1 MSLESKIQEIGQKP
15 LPAHVAVIMDG
26 NGRWAKKRFL
36 PRLLGH
42 KAGVKAIERTVRA
55 ADALGIQ
62 YVSLYAFSTENW
74 KRPEKEVSGLM
85 SIFRFVL
92 RRKVDEMKREN
103 VRLRFSG
110 FRDGMPQDIVE
121 LMEWA
126 EEETKENS
134 GLTLVPC
141 LNYGGRQEILH
152 AVEKLLEDGAR
163 PPLTEE
169 RFREYLYLPDLP
181 DPDLIVRTSGESRL
195 SNFWLWQSTY
205 SELYFT
211 DTLWP
216 DFDGKEL
223 ENAVKYFANRE
234 RRYGALK

>member
-1 MSLESKIQEIGQKP
+1 MISKETVPCHIAI
-15 LPAHVAVIMDG
+15 IMDG

-55 ADALGIQ
+55 ADALSIR

-110 FRDGMPQDIVE
+110 FRDGMPRDIVE
-121 LMEWA
+121 LIEWA
-126 EEETKENS
+126 EEETAENT

-152 AVEKLLEDGAR
+152 AVEKMLEAGTR

-181 DPDLIVRTSGESRL
+181 DPDLIVRTSGEIRL
-195 SNFWLWQSTY
+195 SNFWLWQSAY